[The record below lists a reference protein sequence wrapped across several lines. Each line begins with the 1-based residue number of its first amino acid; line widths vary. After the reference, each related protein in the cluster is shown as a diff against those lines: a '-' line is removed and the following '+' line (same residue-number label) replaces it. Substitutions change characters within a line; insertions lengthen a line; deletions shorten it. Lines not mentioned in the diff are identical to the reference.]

1 MPDEPGRVEPRYQQI
16 AGYLR
21 DLIASG
27 ALEMN
32 DQLPGQKELMEKFGA
47 SMGTVVKALDEL
59 RREGLVRTLPGK
71 GTFVVRKP
79 GEPSG
84 EFVTL
89 MKRLDEQEADIR
101 QLRKEVAEMRTER
114 QAP

>member
-1 MPDEPGRVEPRYQQI
+1 
-16 AGYLR
+16 
-21 DLIASG
+21 
-27 ALEMN
+27 MN

-79 GEPSG
+79 GQPSG

-89 MKRLDEQEADIR
+89 MKRLDEQAAEVR
-101 QLRKEVAEMRTER
+101 QLRERVERVER
-114 QAP
+114 QQQ